1 MPWIGST
8 TNAATSPRASSRSSA
23 SRSPK
28 PTGSQPGSSGPKP
41 SRNSA
46 SPLSDSEPS
55 VSPWKACSAY
65 STRGRPVAARATL
78 IAASTAS
85 VPVFAGTIAATLP
98 GARAS
103 SCSASTPLSSVTP
116 SCGRLPVR
124 AAITCSTAAIAS
136 GWLRPIA
143 NTP

>member
-1 MPWIGST
+1 MEGVARHTAI
-8 TNAATSPRASSRSSA
+8 
-23 SRSPK
+23 
-28 PTGSQPGSSGPKP
+28 
-41 SRNSA
+41 
-46 SPLSDSEPS
+46 
-55 VSPWKACSAY
+55 
-65 STRGRPVAARATL
+65 RGRPVAARAIL

-85 VPVFAGTIAATLP
+85 VPLFAGTIAPTLA

-124 AAITCSTAAIAS
+124 AAIVSCTAAIAS